1 MFKSAKWQVE
11 AEMLRE
17 IALACD
23 LDEELKWGKPCFTLE
38 GKNIVIIQRMKES
51 CALMFFKGVLLR
63 DAKKLLRAP
72 GENSQSSRWIK
83 FASVEEIARMEKTLK
98 AYIREAIEL
107 EKAGAKV
114 KLKTTAELGIPEEL
128 QNKLDKNPAFMTAF
142 RALTPGRQRAYC
154 IYISQAKQSATRE
167 ARVEKCM
174 PQILMGKGLND

>member
-1 MFKSAKWQVE
+1 
-11 AEMLRE
+11 MLRE

-23 LDEELKWGKPCFTLE
+23 LDEEMKWGKPCFTLE
-38 GKNIVIIQRMKES
+38 GKNIVIIQRLKES

-63 DAKKLLRAP
+63 DAKKLLQAP

-83 FASVEEIARMEKTLK
+83 FASAEEIARMEKTVK

-128 QNKLDKNPAFMTAF
+128 QNELDKNPAFMTAF
-142 RALTPGRQRAYC
+142 RALTPGRQRAYS